1 MRSCYFIIF
10 DLQISFQAEMWFA
23 IMKDLNRAL
32 NLREFKKLVRIAE
45 RIKSREAKTLNA
57 ETNENSNLNI

>member
-1 MRSCYFIIF
+1 
-10 DLQISFQAEMWFA
+10 MWFV

-32 NLREFKKLVRIAE
+32 DLREFKKLVRIAE